1 MDYLT
6 GHIRSAWLLAGCSS
20 ACFSPVLLPSVP
32 VWQLAH
38 LIYLIGLVQS
48 VGNVLKANQGDG
60 GTSAGDIVSRVW
72 KEVEQL
78 QDGPPRL
85 TCPGSTSGLCWDIQ
99 QRETDE
105 ISDGDSSP
113 QLHRWARRDHQL
125 STHALWRVNTQSAP
139 TQPTL
144 LSQVQSA
151 PACVLRRDRQTHWTF
166 CRTITSQAG
175 PGSTGQHRQH
185 PDDPWCDTREQI
197 RPSARILSVSILM
210 IQFVFLL
217 TVQLTLLEKPTREII
232 LILLSIEDEL
242 SKYAALLSGGT
253 SSSSSSS
260 Q

>member
-85 TCPGSTSGLCWDIQ
+85 TVS
-99 QRETDE
+99 RF
-105 ISDGDSSP
+105 
-113 QLHRWARRDHQL
+113 
-125 STHALWRVNTQSAP
+125 N
-139 TQPTL
+139 
-144 LSQVQSA
+144 
-151 PACVLRRDRQTHWTF
+151 
-166 CRTITSQAG
+166 SQA
-175 PGSTGQHRQH
+175 
-185 PDDPWCDTREQI
+185 
-197 RPSARILSVSILM
+197 SA
-210 IQFVFLL
+210 
-217 TVQLTLLEKPTREII
+217 E
-232 LILLSIEDEL
+232 
-242 SKYAALLSGGT
+242 T
-253 SSSSSSS
+253 SSSGRRMRSVTETRVHSCTDELDVTISCPRMLCEE
-260 Q
+260 

>member
-125 STHALWRVNTQSAP
+125 STHALWRVNTQSAT

-144 LSQVQSA
+144 LSQVQ
-151 PACVLRRDRQTHWTF
+151 PASCLCAETWQANTLNVLQDDNISGW
-166 CRTITSQAG
+166 
-175 PGSTGQHRQH
+175 TGQHRAA
-185 PDDPWCDTREQI
+185 PAAPWW
-197 RPSARILSVSILM
+197 SLM
-210 IQFVFLL
+210 WHMW
-217 TVQLTLLEKPTREII
+217 
-232 LILLSIEDEL
+232 
-242 SKYAALLSGGT
+242 AN
-253 SSSSSSS
+253 
-260 Q
+260 